1 MKKIFESKTLKVF
14 NHIKLNNSKETFINI
29 HI

>member
-1 MKKIFESKTLKVF
+1 MKKIFESKTLKF
-14 NHIKLNNSKETFINI
+14 SDHIKLDNSKETSVNI